1 MPWKKTEVMNQ
12 KIEFVLRAMGRC
24 NFRALC
30 AEYGIAA
37 KTGYKWK
44 ERFMKR
50 GMEGMEEESRRPHGS
65 PEGLLEW
72 QVCEM
77 LRLKQR
83 HLSWGARKL
92 QELYRR
98 EHGEAPSESS
108 FKRVLER
115 AGMVE
120 KRRVRKAS
128 EGGRLWSAKRAR
140 AANEVWTVDF
150 KGWWHDA
157 SGKRCEPLT
166 VRDEH
171 SRYILASQRLENA
184 RTETVWESMEPLFE
198 RHGVPA
204 AIRSDNGA
212 PFASVRGVLGLSRL
226 SSRWVAMGIDLER
239 GRPGCPQD
247 NGGHERMHR
256 DMSREVERA
265 PGGSTQAELDV
276 WRQEYNNQRPHEALG
291 MKCPAEVYE
300 KSTKRYEG
308 VPQTLEYAGMESRKI
323 ARQGM
328 LKWEG
333 QPIFISAAL
342 AGWDVGL
349 RPCGPGRWEIYFAQL
364 RLGELE
370 PQTASFIG
378 TPWRPN
384 EAVARSENLLP

>member
-1 MPWKKTEVMNQ
+1 
-12 KIEFVLRAMGRC
+12 L
-24 NFRALC
+24 
-30 AEYGIAA
+30 
-37 KTGYKWK
+37 
-44 ERFMKR
+44 
-50 GMEGMEEESRRPHGS
+50 
-65 PEGLLEW
+65 
-72 QVCEM
+72 
-77 LRLKQR
+77 
-83 HLSWGARKL
+83 GARKL

-128 EGGRLWSAKRAR
+128 EGGRIWSGKRAR

-157 SGKRCEPLT
+157 NGKRCEPLT

-171 SRYILASQRLENA
+171 SRYVLASQRLENA
-184 RTETVWESMEPLFE
+184 KTETVWKSIERLFE
-198 RHGVPA
+198 RHGVPG
-204 AIRSDNGA
+204 AIRSDNGS
-212 PFASVRGVLGLSRL
+212 PFASVSSVLGLSRL

-239 GRPGCPQD
+239 SRPGCPQD

-265 PGGSTQAELDV
+265 PGGSTQAELDM
-276 WRQEYNNQRPHEALG
+276 WRQQYNNQRPHEALG

-300 KSTKRYEG
+300 KSAKRYEG
-308 VPQTLEYAGMESRKI
+308 LPQALEYQGMESRKI
-323 ARQGM
+323 HRHGTLA
-328 LKWEG
+328 WNG
-333 QPIFISAAL
+333 QPIFITTAL

-349 RPCGPGRWEIYFAQL
+349 RPCSPERWEVYFAQL
-364 RLGELE
+364 RLGEIE
-370 PQTASFIG
+370 PQTASFIA

-384 EAVARSENLLP
+384 EAVATSKNLLP